1 MYVSWQIEQRVLGP
15 LAFSI
20 SLSEELEAV
29 DAVVTVS
36 LCEGVG
42 DDMMTCFKL
51 HLNNKEEKN
60 SLTSLYIFF
69 IVYI

>member
-1 MYVSWQIEQRVLGP
+1 MEQRVLGP

-36 LCEGVG
+36 L
-42 DDMMTCFKL
+42 
-51 HLNNKEEKN
+51 
-60 SLTSLYIFF
+60 
-69 IVYI
+69 